1 MIFEIHAER
10 SATDKKIF
18 FYDNEKNVLKDGQGN
33 TWRSE
38 NPKNFSNKL
47 PVIPFDKENPLRKS
61 KLVRHLK
68 IQMGLSCNYS
78 CDYCSQKF
86 VERATET
93 NPKDVPNFLAMM
105 ESLEFSEEKGL
116 KIEFWGGEPF
126 VYWKTMK
133 PLAEA
138 LRAKFAHW
146 KNQPRFSVITN
157 GSLLTEDIC
166 AWLYAMQ
173 FSVAISHDGPGQHVR
188 GPDPFED
195 LKKKEVA
202 LDLYNVLKPLGRMSF
217 NSMLNAKN
225 MSRKEIFEWFVDFT
239 GDERVVVGE
248 GGFVDAYDEDG
259 LENSLNT
266 KKAHFDFRQLAFND
280 MNYFSTSDDG
290 YFGFGTIRQKKDSF
304 KNAVMNHREAK
315 YLGQKC
321 GMDDENTLAVDL
333 RGNVTTCQNV
343 SAVETSKNGE
353 SHLGG
358 KMNDI
363 ENVELKSSTHWMN
376 RPDCASCPVLH
387 ICQGACM
394 FLDEKYWDTSCNNAY
409 SDAIATFAMAFKE
422 MTNGYIPFLINNE
435 HLPLDRQD
443 IWGIM
448 YEHKEKPKK
457 KIIPI
462 KIISDKMTI
471 VNDIEVYEQ
480 SKVIEGEPT

>member
-18 FYDNEKNVLKDGQGN
+18 FYDNEKNVLKDSDGN
-33 TWRSE
+33 TYQST
-38 NPKNFSNKL
+38 NSKKFSNKL
-47 PVIPFDKENPLRKS
+47 PVIPFDKENPIKKS
-61 KLVRHLK
+61 NKIKLLK

-86 VERATET
+86 VERAAET
-93 NPKDVPNFLAMM
+93 NPKDVPNFMAMM
-105 ESLEFSEEKGL
+105 ENLDLSEEMGL

-146 KNQPRFSVITN
+146 KTPPKFSVITN

-166 AWLYAMQ
+166 AWLYAMG
-173 FSVAISHDGPGQHVR
+173 FSVAISHDGPGQSVR

-195 LKKKEVA
+195 PKKKEVA
-202 LDLYNVLKPLGRMSF
+202 LDLYNVLKPLNRMSF

-225 MSRKEIFEWFVDFT
+225 ISRKEIYDWFVDFT
-239 GDERVVVGE
+239 GDNRVIVGE

-259 LENSLNT
+259 LDNSLST
-266 KKAHFDFRQLAFND
+266 KKSHFNFRQLAFND
-280 MNYFSTSDDG
+280 MNDMIKEGNGF
-290 YFGFGTIRQKKDSF
+290 FGFGSIKQKKDSF
-304 KNAVMNHREAK
+304 VRNVLNHNESK
-315 YLGQKC
+315 FLGQKC
-321 GMDDENTLAVDL
+321 GMDDEHTLAVDL

-343 SAVETSKNGE
+343 SSLELSKNGE

-358 KMNDI
+358 TMDKL
-363 ENVELKSSTHWMN
+363 EEVQLTSSTHWMN
-376 RPDCASCPVLH
+376 RPDCAGCPVLH

-394 FLDEKYWDTSCNNAY
+394 FLDGKYWDASCKNAY
-409 SDAIATFAMAFKE
+409 SDAIAIFAIAFKE
-422 MTNGYIPFLINNE
+422 ITDGYVPFLINNE
-435 HLPLDRQD
+435 TLPLDRQD
-443 IWGIM
+443 IWGVL
-448 YEHKEKPKK
+448 YEHKEEPKR

-462 KIISDKMTI
+462 KVVSDKMTI

-480 SKVIEGEPT
+480 SKVIEGETQ

>member
-1 MIFEIHAER
+1 MIFEIHAEKN
-10 SATDKKIF
+10 ANDKKIF
-18 FYDNEKNVLKDGQGN
+18 FYDNEKNILKD
-33 TWRSE
+33 
-38 NPKNFSNKL
+38 SNGVVYKSDNIKKSSTKL
-47 PVIPFDKENPLRKS
+47 PVIPFSKDDPLKKS
-61 KLVRHLK
+61 RLVKHLK

-86 VERATET
+86 VERAAET
-93 NPKDVPNFLAMM
+93 NPKDVPNFMEMM
-105 ESLEFSEEKGL
+105 EQLTFSEEMGL

-146 KNQPRFSVITN
+146 KKQPRFSVITN

-166 AWLYAMQ
+166 AWLYAMD
-173 FSVAISHDGPGQHVR
+173 FSVAVSHDGPGQFVR
-188 GPDPFED
+188 GPDPFTEPG
-195 LKKKEVA
+195 KKEIVM
-202 LDLYNVLKPLGRMSF
+202 DLYNVLKPAGRMSF

-239 GDERVVVGE
+239 GDPNVVLGE

-266 KKAHFDFRQLAFND
+266 NKSHFDFRQLAFND
-280 MNYFSTSDDG
+280 MNTDS
-290 YFGFGTIRQKKDSF
+290 YFGFATIKMKKQNFINSVLYQKD
-304 KNAVMNHREAK
+304 AK

-358 KMNDI
+358 TLNDFDNI
-363 ENVELKSSTHWMN
+363 SLTSSTHWQN

-394 FLDEKYWDTSCNNAY
+394 FLDAKYWDTSCKNAY
-409 SDAIATFAMAFKE
+409 SDAVSTFALAIKD
-422 MTNGYIPFLINNE
+422 MTGGYIPFLINND

-443 IWGIM
+443 IWGVL
-448 YEHKEKPKK
+448 YEHKEETKR

-462 KIISDKMTI
+462 KIVSDKMTI

-480 SKVIEGEPT
+480 SKVIEGEPI